1 MIPWCFDAIIE
12 QLPIAFIFLLFSEWT
27 EEFESWMRRHKTI
40 SSNPKPIWN
49 AKRKNESERQPKS
62 LWMFH
67 VWSYAVWVWVWPYD
81 CSFVITMW
89 LVIHEIN
96 IAEEMFHSNATKGWK
111 RHGIWSSHCG
121 MGKKMKR
128 KVDIYLC
135 IRDSDGISRCVY
147 YAVRAARCSTS
158 VASTSSFFSF
168 FLPASGMLM
177 CLFRWEQ
184 TLSSIGWKRN

>member
-1 MIPWCFDAIIE
+1 MQLLNNFPLHSFSYYSVNELKNSNQEWDDIKRFPPIPE
-12 QLPIAFIFLLFSEWT
+12 PI
-27 EEFESWMRRHKTI
+27 R
-40 SSNPKPIWN
+40 N
-49 AKRKNESERQPKS
+49 AKRKNESKRQPKS
-62 LWMFH
+62 LWMFP
-67 VWSYAVWVWVWPYD
+67 VCSYAVWVWPYD
-81 CSFVITMW
+81 CSHVITMW

-147 YAVRAARCSTS
+147 YAVRNAAHRSHRPLRS
-158 VASTSSFFSF
+158 SRSFFPRPECWCVCF
-168 FLPASGMLM
+168 AG
-177 CLFRWEQ
+177 
-184 TLSSIGWKRN
+184 TLSSIGWKWN